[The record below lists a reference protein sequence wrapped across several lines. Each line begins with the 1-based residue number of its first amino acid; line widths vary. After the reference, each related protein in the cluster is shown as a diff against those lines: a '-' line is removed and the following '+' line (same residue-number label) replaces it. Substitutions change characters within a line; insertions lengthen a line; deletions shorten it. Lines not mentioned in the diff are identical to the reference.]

1 MDGPVRNDI
10 ADSGL
15 LRTARFT
22 GSTATGALV
31 LMMRACA
38 LVLFM
43 LMSMAEPFLAV
54 VLSALAIGCFF
65 VAVLFGFVFHAPFPH
80 RWHVLGASV
89 VFLLLYVLYRFVMQG
104 VQRLLR

>member
-1 MDGPVRNDI
+1 VRNDI

-15 LRTARFT
+15 SRTARFT
-22 GSTATGALV
+22 GGAATGALV
-31 LMMRACA
+31 LMIRACA

-43 LMSMAEPFLAV
+43 VMSLAEPFLAV

-65 VAVLFGFVFHAPFPH
+65 VAVLFGFIFHAPFPH
-80 RWHVLGASV
+80 RWSVLGASV
-89 VFLLLYVLYRFVMQG
+89 LFLLLYVLYRFLMQG